1 MKLRSHVRQI
11 QVLENRAAEK
21 AGARFVLFEMGEVL
35 KRKGREKYVQR
46 YIDSLLKD
54 IKPELEKSA
63 KKGVE
68 LYKAINK

>member
-21 AGARFVLFEMGEVL
+21 AGARFAIFEMANVIR
-35 KRKGREKYVQR
+35 KKGRDEYIKL

-54 IKPELEKSA
+54 IKPELEESA
-63 KKGVE
+63 RKGVK
-68 LYKAINK
+68 LFNQINK

>member
-21 AGARFVLFEMGEVL
+21 AGARFAIFEMANVIR
-35 KRKGREKYVQR
+35 KKGRDEYIKL

-54 IKPELEKSA
+54 IKPELEESA
-63 KKGVE
+63 REGVK
-68 LYKAINK
+68 LFNQINK